1 MRKSL
6 LIQTTILSLII
17 IIIFFSYRFFLYERQ
32 NKEEKFLSKID
43 KNIIEKKDTN
53 KIEDLNY
60 SSTDKNGNIYEIFVK
75 TGILDKEDIN
85 ILYLKK
91 VKAIIKIKN
100 SGIINLYSDFA
111 KYNKSNLNTHFYNN
125 VSLKFKDN
133 NITSN
138 NIYLNYIEKNIKI
151 TDNINYYDK
160 DNKMT
165 ADVIEYDMLTKIS
178 KVYMLDQTKKIKGLI
193 KK

>member
-6 LIQTTILSLII
+6 LIQASILTAII
-17 IIIFFSYRFFLYERQ
+17 IIIFFSYKFFFYESQ
-32 NKEEKFLSKID
+32 NNQFNLLSKTN
-43 KNIIEKKDTN
+43 KNNIEKEDDN
-53 KIEDLNY
+53 VIEDLNY
-60 SSTDKNGNIYEIFVK
+60 NSSDERGNIYEIFSE
-75 TGILDKEDIN
+75 TGMVDKENIDI
-85 ILYLKK
+85 LHLKK
-91 VKAIIKIKN
+91 VRAVVNIKN
-100 SGIINLYSDFA
+100 YGIINVYSDFA
-111 KYNKSNLNTHFYNN
+111 KYNKYNLNTHFYEN

-138 NIYLNYIEKNIKI
+138 NIYLDYIEKKIKI

-165 ADVIEYDMLTKIS
+165 ADIIEYDLLTKTSRI
-178 KVYMLDQTKKIKGLI
+178 YMLDETSKIKGLI